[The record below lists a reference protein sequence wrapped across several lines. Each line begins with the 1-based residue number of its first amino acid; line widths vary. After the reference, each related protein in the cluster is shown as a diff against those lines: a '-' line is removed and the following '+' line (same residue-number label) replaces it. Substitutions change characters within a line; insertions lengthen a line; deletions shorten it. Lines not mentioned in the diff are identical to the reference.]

1 MRDDVVR
8 LEVAKNISYDISRGE
23 FRAFVLRKV
32 IRKFNELLATVSEAL
47 MRDDVVRLEESDNG
61 DIQIKYKDKKFEQM
75 SGGERCR
82 IDLALEL
89 TKRMYKS
96 IVSGVKF
103 NLLAMDEVTDGLDSF
118 GISAIF
124 DAVSVSNNVDS
135 FLVISHRD
143 EAVDYDRR
151 IRVVKENNLSSVVVE

>member
-1 MRDDVVR
+1 
-8 LEVAKNISYDISRGE
+8 
-23 FRAFVLRKV
+23 
-32 IRKFNELLATVSEAL
+32 
-47 MRDDVVRLEESDNG
+47 
-61 DIQIKYKDKKFEQM
+61 
-75 SGGERCR
+75 
-82 IDLALEL
+82 
-89 TKRMYKS
+89 
-96 IVSGVKF
+96 
-103 NLLAMDEVTDGLDSF
+103 MDEVTDGLDSF

>member
-1 MRDDVVR
+1 
-8 LEVAKNISYDISRGE
+8 
-23 FRAFVLRKV
+23 
-32 IRKFNELLATVSEAL
+32 
-47 MRDDVVRLEESDNG
+47 
-61 DIQIKYKDKKFEQM
+61 
-75 SGGERCR
+75 
-82 IDLALEL
+82 
-89 TKRMYKS
+89 MYKS